1 MVTPD
6 RSARRDVRDPG
17 RETARRG
24 RLSGSPPERRRQTRS
39 LDRGPA
45 RRDKRDAPVP
55 PGGRKGDHL
64 FRKSLLLLSG
74 NAAAAGF
81 TLIRNLLV
89 ARLIPVE
96 DYGVAATFALT
107 MAVVEMA
114 SAFGL
119 TQQIIQARDG
129 EDPRFQA
136 ALQGFQLVR
145 GVVSALILLVL
156 ADPLARFLRVPDVA
170 WAYQALALMPILTA
184 LVHFDV
190 YRMQRRM
197 SYGAGI
203 LTLAVPA
210 ALSAMLVWP
219 LAQVVA
225 DWQVMLWAILL
236 QGLATAGMSHLVA
249 ERRYALAL
257 DRSIMIRSLRFGWP
271 MLVNAVFL
279 FFIFHGEKLIV
290 GRELGM
296 AALGIFAM
304 GVTLT
309 LTPTLVVERSI
320 QSIFLPQLSATDW
333 KSADGGARFRQLSA
347 TAVEAHLLF
356 GNALV
361 LATMVF
367 GPPFVLLVLGAKYAE
382 LVPLLTLMAV
392 MQALRVFKG
401 GASTVALAMAQTEN
415 PMMANILRI
424 LLLPVAWAVAAD
436 TGRLDLVLALGIAGE
451 MAGFAV
457 ALVLMRYRAR
467 VPLRPLALPVA
478 TSLGLLA
485 AAAGQNLLAAS
496 AGVWVGPAVTAV
508 LFVAALAAMRG
519 LRGHSDR
526 HTRR

>member
-1 MVTPD
+1 MATPD

-96 DYGVAATFALT
+96 DYGVAATFALA

-119 TQQIIQARDG
+119 PQQIIQARDG
-129 EDPRFQA
+129 DDPRFQA

-170 WAYQALALMPILTA
+170 WAYQVLALMPILTA

-190 YRMQRRM
+190 YRRQRRM
-197 SYGAGI
+197 DYRPI
-203 LTLAVPA
+203 LLTVTLPA
-210 ALSAMLVWP
+210 LVSLLATWP
-219 LAQVVA
+219 LVLAFG
-225 DWQVMLWAILL
+225 DWRAMLWAILA
-236 QGLATAGMSHLVA
+236 QGAAAVLVSHLIA
-249 ERRYALAL
+249 ERRYALAF
-257 DRSIMIRSLRFGWP
+257 DRGIIGRSLRFGWP
-271 MLVNAVFL
+271 ILADAVLL
-279 FFIFHGEKLIV
+279 FIVFHGEKLIV

-304 GVTLT
+304 GITLT
-309 LTPTLVVERSI
+309 LTPTLVAARSA
-320 QSIFLPQLSATDW
+320 QSLFLPRLSAPRDDP
-333 KSADGGARFRQLSA
+333 AGEARFQRLAHA
-347 TAVEAHLLF
+347 TCEANL
-356 GNALV
+356 
-361 LATMVF
+361 VF
-367 GPPFVLLVLGAKYAE
+367 GTALAAGVLILGGPFVLLVLGYKYAD
-382 LVPLLTLMAV
+382 LVPLLVLMSIL
-392 MQALRVFKG
+392 QGLRVFNAG
-401 GASTVALAMAQTEN
+401 PSIIALSQGQAENALA
-415 PMMANILRI
+415 ANVLRVA
-424 LLLPVAWAVAAD
+424 LLPVAWMVVVRGGGMEAVVGLGILGELGGVAVAL
-436 TGRLDLVLALGIAGE
+436 TLLRLRGRVLLWPLLLPVGASLAVLGGVFALRSAGPWGITAVLAL
-451 MAGFAV
+451 
-457 ALVLMRYRAR
+457 L
-467 VPLRPLALPVA
+467 LA
-478 TSLGLLA
+478 SLG
-485 AAAGQNLLAAS
+485 
-496 AGVWVGPAVTAV
+496 T
-508 LFVAALAAMRG
+508 MRA
-519 LRGHSDR
+519 LRGILGPR
-526 HTRR
+526 P